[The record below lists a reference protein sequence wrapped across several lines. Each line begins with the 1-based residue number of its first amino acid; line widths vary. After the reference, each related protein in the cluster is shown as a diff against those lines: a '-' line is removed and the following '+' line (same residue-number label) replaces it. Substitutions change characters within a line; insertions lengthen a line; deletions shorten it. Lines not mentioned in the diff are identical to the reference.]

1 MIRDGFITVG
11 RAFTARLAR
20 RKAAPYVGEGGF
32 TLIEVMICTL
42 ILTTGMLGIA
52 GLLGVTTFMQVD
64 AREASRSTRIAQDK
78 IDELMKL
85 DLAADAAVQEGGSLS
100 SNVTNYFEVPTDID
114 DVPIEGVTVRWFVD
128 EGPVDDTRVLTV
140 HVENFRARQYGRNV
154 ELSTIIRQW

>member
-32 TLIEVMICTL
+32 TLVEVMICTL

-64 AREASRSTRIAQDK
+64 AREATRSTRLAQDK

-85 DLAADAAVQEGGSLS
+85 DLATDAAVQEGGNLS
-100 SNVTNYFEVPTDID
+100 TNVTNYFEVPAG
-114 DVPIEGVTVRWFVD
+114 VEGVTVRWFVD